1 MEPWSFG
8 FFWYCS
14 LFFSQSSSARSNFC
28 SAINDATKLFISI
41 KDTFF
46 LLNPMTLKESL
57 MKTAVNTAA
66 MIEVTISIG
75 TLL

>member
-1 MEPWSFG
+1 
-8 FFWYCS
+8 
-14 LFFSQSSSARSNFC
+14 
-28 SAINDATKLFISI
+28 
-41 KDTFF
+41 
-46 LLNPMTLKESL
+46 MTLKESL